1 MSIPGI
7 AIRRPTAII
16 MIILSIALIGAVSL
30 SKLKLDLL
38 PDLNMPV
45 AVVTAR
51 YEGAGPKEIERL
63 ITKPFEEALTTVS
76 ELKSIETVS
85 TNEYCL
91 CILYFNDNTDMNFAT
106 LEMREK
112 IDLAKAYLPQGV
124 KDIMVMRVD
133 PNNFQSTFEI
143 GITSKMDIENLTRIV
158 EDQII
163 NRLERISGVASA
175 KLSGGII
182 SEVRIEL
189 IPERLNLYGLSEN
202 VISQYIMTENLNIP
216 VGSIDTAGMS
226 IYMKTVGQFQ
236 NLEEIRNLTIPTN
249 SGTIIFLSDIADINI
264 NQKEKISEGFIN
276 GVPSLNLSV
285 QKQSNANTVQICRE
299 IIKEVENLRNSY
311 TEIDFNIIYDSS
323 TYINKALNT
332 VFESALQGGIL
343 AVLILYLFLRNI
355 RATLIIAV
363 SMPVSIVTSFVLMYF
378 SGITLNLISLAGFA
392 LGVGMMV
399 DNSIV
404 VLENIYTHRHKG
416 IDAVKSAE
424 FGTKEVMLSISA
436 STLTTVIVFV
446 PIIFVEGM
454 TGKVFKEMGLIITFS
469 LMASLL
475 VAITF
480 IPMMASKILNKNLT
494 RKQRTIKIEK
504 TKAAFKKPFDRWD
517 SFYNG
522 ITKSY
527 EKLLIISL
535 RNRGTVICIAII
547 LFIISLI
554 ALPVIGFEY
563 FPSMDEGIIQVEV
576 VLPKGSALSETHE
589 MAFKIQNRIKEI
601 PEVQSISMTIGNSGN
616 VLDRSTTEKAVMSV
630 NIGSI
635 EKRGKTIVQ
644 VSDEIRSK
652 VNNFA
657 GAKIKVNEESR
668 VMGFSIGYSAVDIR
682 ILGEDIEI
690 LKKVSSDLMTIL
702 KNIKGIEEPASS
714 IDEEIQEALIKID
727 RDKALLYG
735 LTPAQ
740 VGQALRIGVNGIIA
754 TRYEYR
760 GSEIDVV
767 VCTLGNK
774 PDSLQ
779 DIQNISIQSPIG
791 ISIPLTELAEI
802 ELEKSAPNIL
812 RNDQKKAV
820 SITANLK
827 DRSINKVTIDIDK
840 AFSEYDF
847 PSGYSYSYAG
857 QQKDYID
864 SFNALSDALILSV
877 IIVYMLL
884 AAQFES
890 LLHPLTILLTIPL
903 ALTGALLALLITGK
917 TLSIPA
923 FIGIILLVGIV
934 VDNAIVFVD
943 SINKCREEG
952 MTSTEAIIKSGPLR
966 LRPILMTT
974 LTTIL
979 GMLPMAISR
988 KEGSEIQIPLA
999 IVIIGGLTVS
1009 TLITLIVIP
1018 SFYLAFENL
1027 SDKVKKR
1034 RLQES
1039 NFEGL

>member
-1 MSIPGI
+1 MSLPGVS
-7 AIRRPTAII
+7 IRRPIATI
-16 MIILSIALIGAVSL
+16 MIILSICLIGAVSL

-91 CILYFNDNTDMNFAT
+91 CVLYFKDNTDMNFAT

-124 KDIMVMRVD
+124 KDIMVMRID

-143 GITSKMDIENLTRIV
+143 GITSDMDLENLTRIV
-158 EDQII
+158 EEQII

-175 KLSGGII
+175 KLSGGIV
-182 SEVRIEL
+182 SEVRINL
-189 IPERLNLYGLSEN
+189 IPERLNLYGLNEN
-202 VISQYIMTENLNIP
+202 YITQYIMSENLNIP

-226 IYMKTVGQFQ
+226 IYLKTEGQFKS
-236 NLEEIRNLTIPTN
+236 LEELKNLSLPTN
-249 SGTIIFLSDIADINI
+249 SGTIVFLKDIADITI
-264 NQKEKISEGFIN
+264 DQKEKTSESFIN

-285 QKQSNANTVQICRE
+285 QKQSNANTVQLCRE
-299 IIKEVENLRNSY
+299 IQKEVKKLSEVY
-311 TEIDFNIIYDSS
+311 KEIEFKIIYDSS
-323 TYINKALNT
+323 TYIDKALNT
-332 VFESALQGGIL
+332 VSESAIQGGIL
-343 AVLILYLFLRNI
+343 AVLILYLFLRNL
-355 RATLIIAV
+355 RATLIIAI
-363 SMPVSIVTSFVLMYF
+363 SMPVSIITSFVLMYF
-378 SGITLNLISLAGFA
+378 SGISLNLMSLAGFA

-404 VLENIYTHRHKG
+404 VLENIYCRRHEGMDMAK
-416 IDAVKSAE
+416 AAE
-424 FGTKEVMLSISA
+424 FGTKEVMLSITA

-446 PIIFVEGM
+446 PIVFVEGM
-454 TGKVFKEMGLIITFS
+454 TGKVFKEMGLVITFS

-480 IPMMASKILNKNLT
+480 LPMMASKILSLEFTGKRDKSKRWRIHALLT
-494 RKQRTIKIEK
+494 KI
-504 TKAAFKKPFDRWD
+504 FDLWD
-517 SFYNG
+517 SFYNVVSR
-522 ITKSY
+522 SY
-527 EKLLIISL
+527 EKLLRASL
-535 RNRGTVICIAII
+535 KSHKVVIGIAAI
-547 LFIISLI
+547 LFLLSLI

-563 FPSMDEGIIQVEV
+563 FPSMDEGIILIEV
-576 VLPKGSALSETHE
+576 VLPKGAALSETND
-589 MAFKIQNRIKEI
+589 MAFKVQDRIKEI
-601 PEVQSISMTIGNSGN
+601 PEVQSISMTIGNSGYI
-616 VLDRSTTEKAVMSV
+616 LDRSTTEKASLSV
-630 NIGSI
+630 DVGSI
-635 EKRGKTIVQ
+635 EKREKTIVQ
-644 VSDEIRSK
+644 ISDEIRNK
-652 VNNFA
+652 VKDIA

-682 ILGEDIEI
+682 VLGEDIDT
-690 LKKVSSDLMTIL
+690 LKKISSDFITKL
-702 KNIKGIEEPASS
+702 KNIKGINEPESS
-714 IDEEIQEALIKID
+714 IDEEIEEALIKID
-727 RDKALLYG
+727 REKVLLYG

-740 VGQALRIGVNGIIA
+740 VGQAIRIGVNGIVA

-760 GSEIDVV
+760 GSDIDVV

-779 DIQNISIQSPIG
+779 DIENISVQSPRG
-791 ISIPLTELAEI
+791 VSIPLMELAKI
-802 ELEKSAPNIL
+802 KLERSTPNIL
-812 RNDQKKAV
+812 RNDQKKTV
-820 SITANLK
+820 SITADLK
-827 DRSINKVTIDIDK
+827 GRSINKVTADIDR
-840 AFSEYDF
+840 AFSDYEF

-857 QQKDYID
+857 QQKDFID
-864 SFNALSDALILSV
+864 SFDALLDALILSV

-890 LLHPLTILLTIPL
+890 FLHPFTILLTVPL

-923 FIGIILLVGIV
+923 FIGIIILVGIV
-934 VDNAIVFVD
+934 VDNAIVLVD
-943 SINKCREEG
+943 SINQCREEG
-952 MTSTEAIIKSGPLR
+952 MSATDAVIKSGPIR

-1018 SFYLAFENL
+1018 SFYLTFEKL
-1027 SDKVKKR
+1027 IDKVKSK
-1034 RLQES
+1034 
-1039 NFEGL
+1039 NV